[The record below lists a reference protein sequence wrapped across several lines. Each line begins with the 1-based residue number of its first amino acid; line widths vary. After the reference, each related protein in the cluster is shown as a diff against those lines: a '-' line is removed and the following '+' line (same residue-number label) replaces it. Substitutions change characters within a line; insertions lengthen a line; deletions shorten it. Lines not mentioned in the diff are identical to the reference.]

1 MVLLVEGHVF
11 ESVVAHYSF
20 KIAVLGR
27 EMELEGEIFVYFCVV
42 FGLVSVQNFLDF
54 EPFGDFLTKLFFASF
69 AEFIKLS
76 CVGAFVTVRVRVDVY
91 SEICRDSRVFSYTI
105 WV

>member
-11 ESVVAHYSF
+11 ESVVAHDSF

-27 EMELEGEIFVYFCVV
+27 EMELEGEIFVYFGLV

-54 EPFGDFLTKLFFASF
+54 KPFGDFLTKLLFASF
-69 AEFIKLS
+69 AEFIES
-76 CVGAFVTVRVRVDVY
+76 CCVRAFVTVRVCVDVY
-91 SEICRDSRVFSYTI
+91 LEIC
-105 WV
+105 